1 MTLDK
6 AIFDYKEEA
15 RTNRALYEEVKDTWE
30 KDTADRLLK
39 YVEEQ
44 EQLVSWLIELKEL
57 KEANR
62 WISVKE
68 RMPEPRVA
76 VMIYC
81 PSRKNQ
87 FCAYYDYELWHIFGG
102 YSTILEEITHWKP
115 LSQNPEESE
124 DK

>member
-68 RMPEPRVA
+68 RLPEPYVDVLVTGTIKSEPYVSFRTENRWFGDDNLNCNRV
-76 VMIYC
+76 
-81 PSRKNQ
+81 
-87 FCAYYDYELWHIFGG
+87 
-102 YSTILEEITHWKP
+102 THWKP
-115 LSQNPEESE
+115 LSQKPEESE